1 MTSTVLSTGDK
12 TVDEIEEVSGAHIL
26 VVGGQIMR
34 SACTSFCYKEKK
46 GKKKKKKTGQRPSS
60 AVTVR
65 DQG

>member
-12 TVDEIEEVSGAHIL
+12 TVDEMEEVPGAHIL

-34 SACTSFCYKEKK
+34 PACTSFCYKEKK
-46 GKKKKKKTGQRPSS
+46 GKKKKKTGQRPSS